1 MRVEKQDL
9 MVPER
14 SFIKDKLTLAK
25 TQERVRQIETE
36 PEKYLETSKTEFQKT
51 EWGNISML
59 CTTTGPSGPA
69 DNNSPEC
76 QSCLN
81 CQKPVQPDQ

>member
-14 SFIKDKLTLAK
+14 LFIKDKLTLAK

-36 PEKYLETSKTEFQKT
+36 PEKNLETLKTELQKT

-59 CTTTGPSGPA
+59 CTTTGPSDSKP
-69 DNNSPEC
+69 SPPP
-76 QSCLN
+76 S
-81 CQKPVQPDQ
+81 P